1 MKRRDFIQKTAA
13 STALLGLSGVSLSS
27 FTTIET
33 KKITILHTNDTHS
46 HIDPFPAD
54 HPRNPNMGGAARRA
68 AIIDNIR
75 KEEKNVLLLDAGD
88 IFKVLPILIIME
100 ANWNSKL

>member
-1 MKRRDFIQKTAA
+1 MK
-13 STALLGLSGVSLSS
+13 
-27 FTTIET
+27 

-54 HPRNPNMGGAARRA
+54 HPKNPNMGGAARRA
-68 AIIDNIR
+68 AIIDSIR

-88 IFKVLPILIIME
+88 IFSRYSILIIME